1 MNHLALDSLKS
12 DPGCQISLL
21 WVFSLLS
28 LCGSIPGLIPAGTP
42 ACIMTPPS
50 CLYQC
55 SNSMER
61 HQDQSSSY
69 KRMHLIGTGLQFQG
83 FSPLSSWQEAWWN
96 DGRNGAGEGAGN
108 YILIHWQKDSGLF
121 VGFWNLKATASNTF
135 PPSRPYLLILWNSDT
150 IVSKHS
156 NLWAIL
162 IQTTTHLKQTN
173 EQTNKSR
180 TYYTTKYART
190 IYWEEN
196 GKF

>member
-1 MNHLALDSLKS
+1 
-12 DPGCQISLL
+12 
-21 WVFSLLS
+21 
-28 LCGSIPGLIPAGTP
+28 
-42 ACIMTPPS
+42 
-50 CLYQC
+50 
-55 SNSMER
+55 
-61 HQDQSSSY
+61 
-69 KRMHLIGTGLQFQG
+69 
-83 FSPLSSWQEAWWN
+83 
-96 DGRNGAGEGAGN
+96 
-108 YILIHWQKDSGLF
+108 